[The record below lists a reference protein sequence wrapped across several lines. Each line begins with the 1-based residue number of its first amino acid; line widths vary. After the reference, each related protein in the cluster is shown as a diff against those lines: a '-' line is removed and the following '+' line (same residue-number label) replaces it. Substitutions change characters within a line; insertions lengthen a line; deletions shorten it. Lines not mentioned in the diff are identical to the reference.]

1 VPTVYRVDALQDDD
15 PTRDAVNCDEV
26 ARDAEALH
34 SDRDAARGAVMYR
47 WVAPFENA
55 PSRSLLGTSVDK
67 LFSTVLRAPRA
78 GRTKET
84 RAPSGRPR
92 SLNAHMPSVEGLLRL
107 GSYEALRRRTSFS
120 AAKPEAISPAPAAP
134 AIGTAGGP
142 PV

>member
-1 VPTVYRVDALQDDD
+1 VSQANETQVIA
-15 PTRDAVNCDEV
+15 
-26 ARDAEALH
+26 
-34 SDRDAARGAVMYR
+34 
-47 WVAPFENA
+47 
-55 PSRSLLGTSVDK
+55 
-67 LFSTVLRAPRA
+67 A

-92 SLNAHMPSVEGLLRL
+92 SLLNAHAPPWSVLLLLRKL
-107 GSYEALRRRTSFS
+107 YEALRLRTSFS